1 MTVPWR
7 LPTLFLLGAL
17 GCSHGG
23 SAADAA
29 RPVDEV
35 PAPSQEWTLRF
46 TVSGAR
52 PLANLRLRL
61 GTDGRGELEIAAM
74 GTMGVAAFTDRAG
87 RFRGVVS
94 SDLVRRLRQA
104 IGRMSEVDPRAKAA
118 GMPPMAMATIFV
130 EEGGRRR
137 QYEIG
142 YDAAA
147 QAVVPLLQEV
157 LGQMTAPVA
166 AVQAVLAVEGGQARL
181 ELVGLGE
188 QPCEIVLLDPVFA
201 GNSARVSVDILD
213 GDRTLATVSLSHGDL
228 VKAVDAGLLPRGRTS
243 LAPGARLSLPLPALP
258 AGGHPVATVNFMLAG
273 PGPAQALAEIR
284 TP

>member
-1 MTVPWR
+1 MTVTWR
-7 LPTLFLLGAL
+7 LFALFLLGTL

-23 SAADAA
+23 STVDAA
-29 RPVDEV
+29 RPVDEG

-46 TVSGAR
+46 AVSGAR
-52 PLANLRLRL
+52 PLANLHLRL
-61 GTDGRGELEIAAM
+61 GADGRGELEITAM
-74 GTMGVAAFTDRAG
+74 GTMGVAAFADRAG
-87 RFRGVVS
+87 RFRGVAS
-94 SDLVRRLRQA
+94 PDLVLRLRKA
-104 IGRMSEVDPRAKAA
+104 IGRMSEVDPRAQAA

-142 YDAAA
+142 YDDASQAA
-147 QAVVPLLQEV
+147 VPLLQEV
-157 LGQMTAPVA
+157 LGQMTVPVA
-166 AVQAVLAVEGGQARL
+166 AVQVVLTAEGGQARL

-188 QPCEIVLLDPVFA
+188 QPCELVLLDPVFA
-201 GNSARVSVDILD
+201 GNSARVSVDVLD
-213 GDRTLATVSLSHGDL
+213 GDRTLDTVSLSHDDL

-243 LAPGARLSLPLPALP
+243 LAPGARLSLPLPTLP
-258 AGGHPVATVNFMLAG
+258 AGGRPVATVNFMLAG